1 MNYYRRYVGDYLRD
15 TARLSMLEH
24 GAYTLL
30 MDYSYADESPLPAD
44 KDEIYLIVR
53 AMTPADRKAVDKV
66 LAHYFTLETDGYHQ
80 ARIDEEIERA
90 RAASETARDN
100 GRLGGRP
107 RKETG
112 GQTGGQSGN
121 DTNGE
126 TQQETKKE
134 SKKGSKAQSN
144 TETKTETNGETNAE
158 SYHAGD
164 PTTNHQ
170 PPPANRQPPT
180 TNHQPTPPVEPP
192 PQEGRGEARASRLPA
207 HWRPGF
213 DLASATYAEHP
224 DWDTDR
230 LERVLQDF
238 RDHWTSKG
246 EKRED
251 WDAAWRKW
259 TRAERPG
266 KAHRQGMGDRN
277 LDATAGWTPPQ

>member
-66 LAHYFTLETDGYHQ
+66 LATYFTLETDGYHQ

-90 RAASETARDN
+90 QAASETARDN

-107 RKETG
+107 KKESG
-112 GQTGGQSGN
+112 GQTGGQTGIE
-121 DTNGE
+121 TNK
-126 TQQETKKE
+126 ETKKVTKQKSNGE
-134 SKKGSKAQSN
+134 SNAVTN
-144 TETKTETNGETNAE
+144 TETNAE
-158 SYHAGD
+158 SYRAGD

-180 TNHQPTPPVEPP
+180 TIRQPTPSLEPS
-192 PQEGRGEARASRLPA
+192 PQEGEGEARATRLPA
-207 HWRPGF
+207 HWRPGIE
-213 DLASATYAEHP
+213 LENSTLEEHP
-224 DWDTDR
+224 DWTR
-230 LERVLQDF
+230 ERFERVLSDF

-246 EKRED
+246 ERRQD

-259 TRAERPG
+259 ARREGDGKPGRAG
-266 KAHRQGMGDRN
+266 HRSISDRN